1 MRFVI
6 ALVLLL
12 VAAPMARAES
22 SLPDKEPKPAIARTA
37 VEVKEP
43 TQPELKVAKVKTE
56 APAAASAATQEMPRR
71 GSFLWLVGVI
81 VVAGVILAVLL

>member
-12 VAAPMARAES
+12 VAAPLARAES
-22 SLPDKEPKPAIARTA
+22 SLPEKEVRPELARTE
-37 VEVKEP
+37 VEVKAP
-43 TQPELKVAKVKTE
+43 TQPELKVAKVKAE
-56 APAAASAATQEMPRR
+56 APAAATATQEMPRR

-81 VVAGVILAVLL
+81 VVAIVIAAVIL

>member
-12 VAAPMARAES
+12 VAAPLARAES
-22 SLPDKEPKPAIARTA
+22 SLPEKEVRPTIAQTE
-37 VEVKEP
+37 VEVRAP
-43 TQPELKVAKVKTE
+43 TQPELKVAKLKAE
-56 APAAASAATQEMPRR
+56 APAPAPATQDMPKR

-81 VVAGVILAVLL
+81 VVAGVILAVILD

>member
-1 MRFVI
+1 MRFVV

-12 VAAPMARAES
+12 VAAPLARAES
-22 SLPDKEPKPAIARTA
+22 SLPEKEVKPAIAQTE
-37 VEVKEP
+37 VEVKAP
-43 TQPELKVAKVKTE
+43 TQPALKVAKVKAE
-56 APAAASAATQEMPRR
+56 APAPAATTQEMPRR